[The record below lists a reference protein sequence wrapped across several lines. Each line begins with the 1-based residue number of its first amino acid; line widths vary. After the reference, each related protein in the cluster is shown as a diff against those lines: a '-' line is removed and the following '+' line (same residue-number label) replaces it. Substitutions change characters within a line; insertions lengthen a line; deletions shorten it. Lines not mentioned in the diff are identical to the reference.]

1 MTTPP
6 LRQVNTMAPDKYF
19 AYGLEL
25 MKLNPPHVTNWSTL
39 ARLERIGLEPG
50 KSFDASK
57 LDAGVRVVLDRG
69 AANALKLMPEKMPTL
84 ARVTNGWQMNTDTM
98 SVHGN
103 YYLKRAIV
111 ALVIGGARLHEWIAK
126 GV

>member
-1 MTTPP
+1 M
-6 LRQVNTMAPDKYF
+6 
-19 AYGLEL
+19 
-25 MKLNPPHVTNWSTL
+25 
-39 ARLERIGLEPG
+39 
-50 KSFDASK
+50 
-57 LDAGVRVVLDRG
+57 VLDRG
-69 AANALKLMPEKMPTL
+69 AANAPKLMPEKMPTL

-111 ALVIGGARLHEWIAK
+111 ALVIGGPRLHEWIAK